1 MKVIHIL
8 CLAAC
13 VALAAGNPYRA
24 IAQSYHDA
32 VLEDAKGPV
41 KTIKYENRTLEY
53 GPDGALLTFEGEKP
67 FTSVER
73 NAQGYI
79 TSTTDQTRLQGAA
92 EGLIAKEFHR
102 YTYDKQGRVATDVW
116 IYEDPMFDSEI
127 WTLDKHYY
135 DQKGLRVKTEVYD
148 MDETSTAPE
157 TIWYYEY
164 VRVDERGNW
173 TERNYRMV
181 DPGLQE
187 WDSDMLEAFGYT
199 QEDVE
204 KRGTETRTITYYDA
218 PGEVAPVREVQP
230 EVTHPAE
237 EYSRYIDVPEE
248 LTVEIMLERPLGVV
262 NTREVDRSTLL
273 AIAKSRPD
281 LFIDP
286 AKVQAHYLFGTDV
299 GCHSK
304 LRYDGYLVKYVS
316 VRFDK
321 KGRLE
326 SNYFAIQ
333 VPVEQIPTFAERLAN
348 ALRAMGIPVKP
359 KKWEGNKGFQGYHG
373 PHTVSIMYDKKKS
386 DQRIS
391 PSVNLSITYDEHL
404 L

>member
-1 MKVIHIL
+1 MNVIHIL

-13 VALAAGNPYRA
+13 VALTAGNPYRA

-32 VLEDAKGPV
+32 VLEEAKGPV

-53 GPDGALLTFEGEKP
+53 SPDGELLTLNGEKP

-79 TSTTDQTRLQGAA
+79 TNTTDQWRLRGPA

-102 YTYDKQGRVATDVW
+102 YTYDKQGRVASDVW
-116 IYEDPMFDSEI
+116 IYDNQMFDSESR
-127 WTLDKHYY
+127 TLVKHYY
-135 DQKGLRVKTEVYD
+135 DSKGLRVKTETYSMKKED
-148 MDETSTAPE
+148 TAPQ

-164 VRVDERGNW
+164 VRIDERGNW
-173 TERNYRMV
+173 TERNYRKV
-181 DPGLQE
+181 DPALQE
-187 WDSDMLEAFGYT
+187 WESDMLEAFGYT
-199 QEDVE
+199 QEVE
-204 KRGTETRTITYYDA
+204 KRGTETRAITYYDA
-218 PGEVAPVREVQP
+218 PGEVAPAREVP
-230 EVTHPAE
+230 TEVTRPAE
-237 EYSRYIDVPEE
+237 DYSRHIDVPEE

-286 AKVQAHYLFGTDV
+286 ALHNDFRTSV
-299 GCHSK
+299 GSHSK
-304 LRYDGYLVKYVS
+304 LKYDGHLIKYAAAD
-316 VRFDK
+316 FDDN
-321 KGRLE
+321 GRLE
-326 SNYFAIQ
+326 SNYFTIQ
-333 VPVEQIPTFAERLAN
+333 VPVEQIPAFAERLAN
-348 ALRAMGIPVKP
+348 ALRAMGIPMKP
-359 KKWEGNKGFQGYHG
+359 KKWEGSNGFQGYHG
-373 PHTVSIMYDKKKS
+373 PHTVTIMYDKKKS

-391 PSVNLSITYDEHL
+391 PSVSISITYDEHL

>member
-53 GPDGALLTFEGEKP
+53 SPDGELLTLNGEKP

-79 TSTTDQTRLQGAA
+79 TNTTDQWRLRGPA

-102 YTYDKQGRVATDVW
+102 YTYDKQGRVASDVW
-116 IYEDPMFDSEI
+116 IYDNQMFDSESR
-127 WTLDKHYY
+127 TLVKHYY
-135 DQKGLRVKTEVYD
+135 DPKGLRVKTETYSMKKED
-148 MDETSTAPE
+148 TAPQ

-173 TERNYRMV
+173 TERNYREV
-181 DPGLQE
+181 DPARQKMDPDL
-187 WDSDMLEAFGYT
+187 LEFLGYR

-218 PGEVAPVREVQP
+218 PGEVAPAREVP
-230 EVTHPAE
+230 TEVMRPAE
-237 EYSRYIDVPEE
+237 DYSRHIDVPEE

-286 AKVQAHYLFGTDV
+286 AEVQAHYLFGTDV

-321 KGRLE
+321 EGRLE

-333 VPVEQIPTFAERLAN
+333 VPVEQIPAFAERLAN
-348 ALRAMGIPVKP
+348 ALRAMGIPMKP
-359 KKWEGNKGFQGYHG
+359 KKWEGNKGFQDYHG

-386 DQRIS
+386 DQQFY
-391 PSVNLSITYDEHL
+391 PHVNLSITYDEHL

>member
-13 VALAAGNPYRA
+13 VAFTAGNPFRTV
-24 IAQSYHDA
+24 AQSYHDA
-32 VLEDAKGPV
+32 VLEEAKGPV

-53 GPDGALLTFEGEKP
+53 GPDGVLLTFEGEKP

-79 TSTTDQTRLQGAA
+79 TNTTDLQRLRGPA

-102 YTYDKQGRVATDVW
+102 YTYDKQGRVASDVW
-116 IYEDPMFDSEI
+116 IYDNQMFDSESR
-127 WTLDKHYY
+127 TLVKHYY
-135 DQKGLRVKTEVYD
+135 DSKGLRVKTETYSMKKED
-148 MDETSTAPE
+148 TAPQ

-164 VRVDERGNW
+164 VRVDERSNW
-173 TERNYRMV
+173 TERNYREV
-181 DPGLQE
+181 DPARQKMDPDL
-187 WDSDMLEAFGYT
+187 LEFLGYR

-218 PGEVAPVREVQP
+218 PGEVAPAREVP
-230 EVTHPAE
+230 TEVTRPAE
-237 EYSRYIDVPEE
+237 DYSRHIDVPEE

-286 AKVQAHYLFGTDV
+286 AVHNDFRTSV
-299 GCHSK
+299 GSHSK
-304 LRYDGYLVKYVS
+304 LKYDGHLIKYAAAD
-316 VRFDK
+316 FDDN
-321 KGRLE
+321 GRLE
-326 SNYFAIQ
+326 SNYFTIQ
-333 VPVEQIPTFAERLAN
+333 VPVEQIPAFAERLAN
-348 ALRAMGIPVKP
+348 ALRAMGIPMKP
-359 KKWEGNKGFQGYHG
+359 KKWEGSKGFQGYHG

-386 DQRIS
+386 DQQFY
-391 PSVNLSITYDEHL
+391 PHVNLSITYDEHL